1 MPLIKIYDEEEI
13 YFKDSESAISYI
25 KSTNVFRDICI
36 YGTNDKYLYEEINK
50 LNQYVKEY
58 NKGKALSD
66 QIILSNPYY
75 CRAIKGVLGVGC
87 LSIIL
92 NFYNDARGCITLT
105 GWNDDVLDTSMEK
118 SNMTPSLKALATIS
132 VMHSLWANL

>member
-50 LNQYVKEY
+50 VNQYVKEY
-58 NKGKALSD
+58 NKGKPLDD
-66 QIILSNPYY
+66 QIISSNPYY
-75 CRAIKGVLGVGC
+75 CIAIKGALGVGC
-87 LSIIL
+87 LNIIL
-92 NFYNDARGCITLT
+92 DFYKDAKGNITPT
-105 GWNDDVLDTSMEK
+105 GWNGDVLDTSIEK
-118 SNMTPSLKALATIS
+118 PNMTPSLKAMATIHM
-132 VMHSLWANL
+132 MHKFMS